1 MARMH
6 SRKKGKS
13 GSTRPQRTSNPEWVE
28 MTKADMEK
36 LMVKL
41 SKDGNSPS
49 EIGTILRDQYGIPLA
64 RYVTGERIV
73 DTLEKKGIKK
83 DIPDDLMDLLK
94 RAVQVNKHLDEN
106 KKDMVSK
113 RGLQTIE
120 AKIRRLAKY
129 YRREKRIP
137 EDWKYHIDT
146 AKLLVK

>member
-13 GSTRPQRTSNPEWVE
+13 GSTRPIRTSAPEWVDI
-28 MTKADMEK
+28 TKADLEK
-36 LMVKL
+36 LIFKL

-49 EIGTILRDQYGIPLA
+49 QIGTILRDQHGIPLA
-64 RYVTGERIV
+64 RYVTGERVV
-73 DTLEKKGIKK
+73 DTLEKQGIKK
-83 DIPDDLMDLLK
+83 EIPDNLMDLLK
-94 RAVQVNKHLDEN
+94 RAVLVSKHLELN

-120 AKIRRLAKY
+120 AKIRRLVKY
-129 YRREKRIP
+129 YKREKSLP
-137 EDWKYHIDT
+137 DDWKYHIDT